1 MSYFYRF
8 THPEF
13 SRYKSG
19 ELGVSELK
27 YYKKFFSILILKS
40 PVPII
45 F

>member
-19 ELGVSELK
+19 ELGLSLCERGEKTPEGGLG
-27 YYKKFFSILILKS
+27 
-40 PVPII
+40 
-45 F
+45 